1 MSKDFVS
8 PSEDQAKVRST
19 YLARAWHA
27 LGDIAGKTG
36 PFLYID
42 LKHVAIN
49 DRCFEAVR
57 NCGIIRLAL

>member
-1 MSKDFVS
+1 LCSSSV
-8 PSEDQAKVRST
+8 DQAKVRST

-42 LKHVAIN
+42 LKRAATN
-49 DRCFEAVR
+49 YRCFEDVR
-57 NCGIIRLAL
+57 HCGIIRSAL